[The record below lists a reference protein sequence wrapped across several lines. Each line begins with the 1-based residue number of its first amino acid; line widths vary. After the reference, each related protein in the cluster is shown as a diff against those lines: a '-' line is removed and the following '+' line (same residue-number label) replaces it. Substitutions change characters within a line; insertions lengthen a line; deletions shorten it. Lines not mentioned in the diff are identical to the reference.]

1 MSEYLINNL
10 QYMNRSLFKYG
21 PSCLLIALH
30 TTLAGVCHAQVTIS
44 PPNYTVTTP
53 GSEFE
58 FVVNGQSSGL
68 PPQFANVD
76 DSFNFSVPAG
86 ATYIFAMNTT
96 PGLHP
101 VDICTNSTTTS
112 RYVGASAQALS
123 TGTITVTIP
132 ATNYPP
138 TLYYICNIHTF
149 YGIITV
155 TPPQPP
161 PPTTIG
167 GMSVSSNVIL
177 TFTGGTNTI
186 PLVPQFSS
194 NLVSGAWL
202 PVPGYTNKFGSNADN
217 TFSGTNTI
225 SFGRLDAICGPDVF
239 LRISQAPN

>member
-1 MSEYLINNL
+1 MSESDTKNQ
-10 QYMNRSLFKYG
+10 QYMKRSLSKFS
-21 PSCLLIALH
+21 SCLLLFALEIALAG
-30 TTLAGVCHAQVTIS
+30 TCLAQLTIS

-58 FVVNGQSSGL
+58 FVVNNQSSG
-68 PPQFANVD
+68 QTAVDGNVD
-76 DSFNFSVPAG
+76 DSLNFSLPAG
-86 ATYIFAMNTT
+86 ATYIFSMNTT
-96 PGLHP
+96 VGLHP

-112 RYVGASAQALS
+112 RYIGASAQAVT
-123 TGTITVTIP
+123 TGTVTVTIP

-138 TLYYICNIHTF
+138 TLYYICNFHLF

-161 PPTTIG
+161 PPTTIIG
-167 GMSVSSNVIL
+167 TLVSSNVTL

-186 PLVPQFSS
+186 PMVPQFSS

-202 PVPGYTNKFGSNADN
+202 LVPTYTNRFGSNTDS
-217 TFSGTNTI
+217 TFTGTNTI